1 MTNVAGDAPGLPT
14 IHHNRGRRL
23 LVGLLIFALGGLAA
37 ATALSGSSSGAF
49 FLGMVLLA
57 SAALQALQAFWVGDG
72 RAGFAAFF
80 NSAMSALAGI
90 LLLAMPRLAFSGLA
104 ILLGLSWIGAG
115 LVGMF
120 TAVRR
125 RDVWPAIDGL
135 VNVLLGLSIAMQW
148 PISGVLSL
156 GIYVALHNLSAG
168 WSMILGYAGTSA
180 SAADEAN
187 HPDARLELP
196 ANPLFTELRDK
207 LAAEEE
213 ARYRTDRFW
222 RWVLILMFFA
232 IHVGRMD
239 AEWNL
244 VGLVSPGVAV
254 LGDLI
259 YAWFF
264 AYAIVVPCRLA
275 WRSLTRP
282 VERRAWQRLLA
293 RSDQGLG
300 PGWLGAIRWWLTGR
314 MRFSLRVNRARRSPT
329 AALGRG
335 LQIGLPLTG
344 ILVALNPVWGI
355 NWYFNTENWAA
366 GFWEVYAAH
375 RTDDWRVEMV
385 RAVRAENGSIPEDK
399 LFAVEPE
406 GVARAKDFSFIVIGD
421 TGEGDA
427 SQHILRDQFLLLGQK
442 PEVKFLVVSSDVIYP
457 SGAMKDYE
465 PKFYLPFKG
474 FRQPIYG
481 LPGNH
486 DWYDGLDAFTAN
498 FLEPKVART
507 AMRARREAELRLTTT
522 TEGRIDDMIAEAARL
537 RKLYEIRAGY
547 QRAPY
552 FEVQAERF
560 ALLVV
565 DTGILKSVDD
575 DQMDWLRSALER
587 SRGKFT
593 MAILGHPLYAA
604 GHYQGDAEPSFSAVH
619 RLLKEHQVEVVM
631 AGDTH
636 DFEYY
641 REVYE
646 AKDVKDAK
654 GAKKSQLHFVNG
666 GGGAYLSIGTALS
679 WPRDPATEDWA
690 FYPRADAI
698 IANLDRQ
705 TPIWKQ
711 PLWFWVK
718 RLGAWPS
725 NPEALA
731 AAFGYNRAPF
741 FQSFMEVRVEGSA
754 NVVRFLLY
762 GPNGRLRWRDLQHG
776 GGVRPGGKSEDDLV
790 EFRVPLR

>member
-1 MTNVAGDAPGLPT
+1 MTPSAPSSLSVISP
-14 IHHNRGRRL
+14 NKGRRL
-23 LVGLLIFALGGLAA
+23 LVGLLIFLLGGLAA
-37 ATALSGSSSGAF
+37 ATAFSGSSSGAF
-49 FLGMVLLA
+49 LLGLLLLA
-57 SAALQALQAFWVGDG
+57 SAALQSLQAFWVGDG
-72 RAGFAAFF
+72 RTGFAAFF
-80 NSAMSALAGI
+80 NSAMTALAGV

-104 ILLGLSWIGAG
+104 LLLGLSWIGAG

-125 RDVWPAIDGL
+125 RDVWPAVDGL
-135 VNVLLGLSIAMQW
+135 VNLLLGLSIAAQW

-156 GIYVALHNLSAG
+156 GIYVALHNLAAG
-168 WSMILGYAGTSA
+168 WSMILGYADASA
-180 SAADEAN
+180 SAADDAS
-187 HPDARLELP
+187 HPDARLQLP
-196 ANPLFTELRDK
+196 TNPVFAEMRDK
-207 LAAEEE
+207 LNAADE

-254 LGDLI
+254 AGDLM
-259 YAWFF
+259 YALFF
-264 AYAIVVPCRLA
+264 AYAIVVPCRLG
-275 WRSLTRP
+275 WRALTRP
-282 VERRAWQRLLA
+282 LERRAWQRLLA
-293 RSDQGLG
+293 RSEQGLG
-300 PGWLGAIRWWLTGR
+300 PGWLRAIRWWLTGR
-314 MRFSLRVNRARRSPT
+314 MHFALRVNSARRSPT

-344 ILVALNPVWGI
+344 ILIALNPVWGI

-385 RAVRAENGSIPEDK
+385 RAVRDEYSTLPEDK
-399 LFAVEPE
+399 LFAVTPA
-406 GVARAKDFSFIVIGD
+406 GVAEAKDFSFIVIGD

-486 DWYDGLDAFTAN
+486 DWYDALEAFAAN
-498 FLEPKVART
+498 FLEPKAARA
-507 AMRARREAELRLTTT
+507 AMRARREADLRLTTT
-522 TEGRIDDMIAEAARL
+522 TEARIDDMIAEASRL
-537 RKLYEIRAGY
+537 RREYEIRAAY

-565 DTGILKSVDD
+565 DTGILKSVDE
-575 DQMDWLRSALER
+575 DQLDWLRAALAR

-593 MAILGHPLYAA
+593 MAILGHPLYAG
-604 GHYQGDAEPSFSAVH
+604 GHYQGNAEPTFAAVH
-619 RLLKEHQVEVVM
+619 QLLKDHHVEVVM

-636 DFEYY
+636 DFEFY

-646 AKDVKDAK
+646 SK
-654 GAKKSQLHFVNG
+654 GTKRSQLHFVNG

-679 WPRDPATEDWA
+679 WPRDPPTQDWA
-690 FYPRADAI
+690 FYPRTDAV

-705 TPIWKQ
+705 TPMWKQ

-718 RLGAWPS
+718 RLAAWPS

-741 FQSFMEVRVEGSA
+741 YQSFMEVRVEGSA

-776 GGVRPGGKSEDDLV
+776 GGVRPGGQSENDLV

>member
-1 MTNVAGDAPGLPT
+1 MATGAVSGLPAVR
-14 IHHNRGRRL
+14 HKGRRL
-23 LVGLLIFALGGLAA
+23 IVGLLIFILGGLAA
-37 ATALSGSSSGAF
+37 LTALSGSSSGAF
-49 FLGMVLLA
+49 FLGLLLLA
-57 SAALQALQAFWVGDG
+57 TAALQSLQAFWVGEG
-72 RAGFAAFF
+72 RAGFAGFF
-80 NSAMSALAGI
+80 NSAMTALAGA
-90 LLLAMPRLAFSGLA
+90 LLLATPRLAFSGLT

-115 LVGMF
+115 LVAMF

-125 RDVWPAIDGL
+125 HDVWPAVDGL
-135 VNVLLGLSIAMQW
+135 VNMLLGLAIALQW

-180 SAADEAN
+180 AATDETS

-196 ANPLFTELRDK
+196 ANPLFAELREQLD
-207 LAAEEE
+207 AADE
-213 ARYRTDRFW
+213 AHCRTDRFW

-239 AEWNL
+239 ADWNL
-244 VGLVSPGVAV
+244 VGFLSPGVAV
-254 LGDLI
+254 LGDLV
-259 YAWFF
+259 YALFF
-264 AYAIVVPCRLA
+264 AYAIVIPRRLA
-275 WRSLTRP
+275 WRALTRP
-282 VERRAWQRLLA
+282 LERRAWRRLLA
-293 RSDQGLG
+293 RSEQGRG
-300 PGWLGAIRWWLTGR
+300 AGWLHAIRWWLTGR
-314 MRFSLRVNRARRSPT
+314 LHFALRVNRARRSPT
-329 AALGRG
+329 AAVGRG

-366 GFWEVYAAH
+366 GFWEIYAEH

-385 RAVRAENGSIPEDK
+385 RAVRDAYTGVPDDK
-399 LFAVEPE
+399 LFEVTPE
-406 GVARAKDFSFIVIGD
+406 GVAGASDFSFIVIGD

-427 SQHILRDQFLLLGQK
+427 SQHILRDQFLFLGQN

-457 SGAMKDYE
+457 SGAMRDYE

-474 FRQPIYG
+474 FRQPIYA

-486 DWYDGLDAFTAN
+486 DWYDALEAFTAN
-498 FLEPKVART
+498 FLEPKAARA
-507 AMRARREAELRLTTT
+507 AMRARREADLRLTTT
-522 TEGRIDDMIAEAARL
+522 TEARIDDMIAEAARL
-537 RKLYEIRAGY
+537 RKMYEIRAGF

-552 FEVQAERF
+552 FEVQADRF

-575 DQMDWLRSALER
+575 DQMAWLRSALKR

-604 GHYQGDAEPSFSAVH
+604 GHYQGNAEPSFTAVH
-619 RLLKEHQVEVVM
+619 ELLKEHQVEVVM

-646 AKDVKDAK
+646 SRDKQR
-654 GAKKSQLHFVNG
+654 SQQHFVNG

-679 WPRDPATEDWA
+679 WPRDPATADWA

-698 IANLDRQ
+698 IDNLDRQ
-705 TPIWKQ
+705 TPMWKQ

-776 GGVRPGGKSEDDLV
+776 GAVLPSGKNEDDLV